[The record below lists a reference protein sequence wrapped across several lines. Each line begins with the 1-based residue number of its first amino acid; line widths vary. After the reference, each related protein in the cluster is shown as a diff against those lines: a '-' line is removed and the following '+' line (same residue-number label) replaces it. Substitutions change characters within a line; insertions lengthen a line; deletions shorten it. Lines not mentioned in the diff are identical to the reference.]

1 VGMAGLEILNG
12 VKIGYSYDFETTD
25 LVGFQKGSHEIMVSY
40 AFKVGVEKASQKYKS
55 IRFL

>member
-1 VGMAGLEILNG
+1 MAGLEILNG

-25 LVGFQKGSHEIMVSY
+25 LIGFQKGSHEIMVSY
-40 AFKVGVEKASQKYKS
+40 SFKVGVEKASQKYKS

>member
-1 VGMAGLEILNG
+1 MAGVEILNG

-25 LVGFQKGSHEIMVSY
+25 LAGNQKGSHEILVSY